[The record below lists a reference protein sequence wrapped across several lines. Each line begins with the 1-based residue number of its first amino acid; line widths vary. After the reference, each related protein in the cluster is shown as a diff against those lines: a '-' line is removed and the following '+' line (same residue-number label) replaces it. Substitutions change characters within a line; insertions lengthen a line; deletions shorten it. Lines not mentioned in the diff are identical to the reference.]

1 MLGGDQ
7 AATSSACCLM
17 NRRTGR
23 HEPTEAQ
30 MPSAL
35 EDGHVTPR
43 VGDFEAEVQGVVVG
57 LGHAGR
63 R

>member
-1 MLGGDQ
+1 
-7 AATSSACCLM
+7 M